1 MLSDT
6 TTLDVMPL
14 PSVSN
19 DPLATL
25 LASTHVNMQSPT
37 HRRRRRLVEVCTT
50 GRDRSCGDNDRIMN
64 TVYEGHGGSGAELG
78 GDGEGGG
85 ELKVRMAAPSAR
97 RYSQPIPP
105 ASLRQQR
112 DSIGRRKCQQSQKSI
127 SNKLAESKLSRVDK
141 RARHYGE
148 TCTFRF
154 DLTDLLFRLGQF
166 HVSA

>member
-37 HRRRRRLVEVCTT
+37 HRRRRRPVEVCTT

-97 RYSQPIPP
+97 RYSQPM
-105 ASLRQQR
+105 LRAAICSGTAAR
-112 DSIGRRKCQQSQKSI
+112 TAAKDGRLARRRGRGRQGDGGSDGSGGSGGSGEAHGGSSFSI
-127 SNKLAESKLSRVDK
+127 SSAVP
-141 RARHYGE
+141 
-148 TCTFRF
+148 
-154 DLTDLLFRLGQF
+154 TDT
-166 HVSA
+166 